1 MDVNA
6 FSLDGSVAIVTG
18 GAGGIG
24 ARVALGLAEFGAK
37 VGIVDIDG
45 SDLAATADSIT
56 AIGGEIETVFADV
69 TDGDAVTDAVER
81 VQSALGPLKHAVNC
95 AGTNNQIPAEDLTRA
110 DWQKLLDI
118 NLTGVFLSCQAE
130 GRAMIANGG
139 GTIVNIGSVS
149 AHIANRGLD
158 QVHYNASKAGVLQLT
173 KSLGLEWASENVRV
187 NSVSP
192 GYTATPMALSP
203 QVWPLV
209 EVLQKDI
216 PMQRLAQT
224 EELVGPIVFLLS
236 GASSYVTGTDLL
248 VDGGAVAW

>member
-1 MDVNA
+1 MDVNS
-6 FSLDGSVAIVTG
+6 FSLAGQVALVTG
-18 GAGGIG
+18 AAGGIG
-24 ARVALGLAEFGAK
+24 ARVALGLAEFGAA
-37 VGIVDIDG
+37 VGVLDVEG
-45 SDLAATADSIT
+45 SDLQATADSI
-56 AIGGEIETVFADV
+56 AAVGGRAHVVTADV
-69 TDGDAVTDAVER
+69 TDGDALTAAVAE
-81 VQSALGPLKHAVNC
+81 VESTLGPLQLAVNA
-95 AGTNNQIPAEDLTRA
+95 AGINNQIPAEDMARP
-110 DWQKLLDI
+110 DWQRLLDI
-118 NLTGVFLSCQAE
+118 NLSGVFLSCQAE
-130 GRAMIANGG
+130 GRAMLARGG
-139 GTIVNIGSVS
+139 GSIVNIGSVS

-173 KSLGLEWASENVRV
+173 KSLALEWATEGVRV

-209 EVLQKDI
+209 EGLQKDI

-236 GASSYVTGTDLL
+236 GAASYVTGVDLL